1 LKNRIISSLIGIPI
15 IFSLIIWNIIGLLAL
30 CSIIS
35 FISAYEIY
43 KMLILKKQTKLK
55 KSIILVN
62 IILTTLVPLI
72 FSILFINFWDVSYSL
87 LISVYVLITSLC
99 ILIFVTALPYNNEIF
114 LKIGFWKFW
123 IYSAFIG
130 FGIAHFPLLYHLE
143 SYGLEL
149 TLILISLT
157 FTFDVFALFIGRKFG
172 KTKIF
177 PKISPNKSLQGYL
190 GGLFSLFPMLYFLQ
204 TVFNISIMLHISIM
218 VIILISFSS
227 LLGDLYESY
236 MKRKAEIKDSGSIIP
251 GHGGILDRTDSIL
264 MNVIVFYWLVIW
276 LKI

>member
-1 LKNRIISSLIGIPI
+1 LKNRIISSIVGIPI
-15 IFSLIIWNIIGLLAL
+15 IFFLIIWSIIGLITL

-35 FISAYEIY
+35 FIAAYEIN
-43 KMLILKKQTKLK
+43 KMLILKNNTKLK
-55 KSIILVN
+55 NRIIFLN
-62 IILTTLVPLI
+62 IILITCLPLV
-72 FSILFINFWDVSYSL
+72 FSTLFINFL
-87 LISVYVLITSLC
+87 NISSNIMFSIYVLIASLS
-99 ILIFVTALPYNNEIF
+99 ILVYVTAMPYKSEIF
-114 LKIGFWKFW
+114 MKIGFWKFW

-143 SYGLEL
+143 PYGLEL
-149 TLILISLT
+149 TLIIISLT
-157 FTFDVFALFIGRKFG
+157 FTFDIFALFIGKKFG

-190 GGLFSLFPMLYFLQ
+190 GGLFSLFPMMYFLQ
-204 TVFNISIMLHISIM
+204 TVFNISIMLYISIM
-218 VIILISFSS
+218 VIIIISFSS

>member
-1 LKNRIISSLIGIPI
+1 MKNRIISSLIGIPI

-190 GGLFSLFPMLYFLQ
+190 GGLFSLFPMMYFLQ
-204 TVFNISIMLHISIM
+204 TVFNISIMLYISIM
-218 VIILISFSS
+218 VIIIISFSS

>member
-1 LKNRIISSLIGIPI
+1 MKNRIISSLIGIPI

-87 LISVYVLITSLC
+87 LISVYILITSLS
-99 ILIFVTALPYNNEIF
+99 ILIFATAIPYNNEIF

>member
-1 LKNRIISSLIGIPI
+1 MKNRIISSLIGIPI